1 MQAALYRLPSMH
13 FLESLLDEMD
23 SRSASVGNPPAEPPL
38 YLPLDSFDL
47 PGLDSPGAQVNDLA
61 QLGLPPLPRRV
72 HSAHAGIGNALGHD
86 QQAAAM
92 RMRPPVP
99 PFDMPQHN
107 YLQMIP
113 NAGSAAPSPQRGMP
127 MPNRGSGPD
136 AFARQTANALEELY
150 GFEEIEVS
158 LQTSKSGRVR
168 KVTSFTGTKRKMG
181 EMASQVSAPAA
192 LAGERYSIQH
202 TQDSDLT
209 TGSEGGEEVDREYRK
224 SIGGTFCLFSFY
236 LHTEKPTT
244 SVFSKF
250 IFLFFVKTGKKG
262 KRTVCLNCGSHQTP
276 QWRCGPLGPR
286 TLCNA
291 CGVRYKKGLPLN
303 CWPLREGLV
312 LPPGAVLP
320 STVQVPAGINIIT
333 QPLDE

>member
-86 QQAAAM
+86 HQQAAAAM

-107 YLQMIP
+107 YISMIP

-127 MPNRGSGPD
+127 MPNRSSGP
-136 AFARQTANALEELY
+136 AALARQTANALEELY
-150 GFEEIEVS
+150 GFEEAEVS

-168 KVTSFTGTKRKMG
+168 KVTSFTGAKRKMG
-181 EMASQVSAPAA
+181 DMISQVSAPAA
-192 LAGERYSIQH
+192 LAGERYSMQH

-209 TGSEGGEEVDREYRK
+209 TGSDAGEEVDREFMKFTGGKFLYLFILLLYLYIQRDHHFTLPKKNLYR
-224 SIGGTFCLFSFY
+224 
-236 LHTEKPTT
+236 
-244 SVFSKF
+244 
-250 IFLFFVKTGKKG
+250 
-262 KRTVCLNCGSHQTP
+262 
-276 QWRCGPLGPR
+276 
-286 TLCNA
+286 LCNRQEGQA
-291 CGVRYKKGLPLN
+291 YCVLK
-303 CWPLREGLV
+303 LRLSPDSSMEMRS
-312 LPPGAVLP
+312 PRP
-320 STVQVPAGINIIT
+320 SHSLQRVWCQI
-333 QPLDE
+333 